1 MKVINHIC
9 ASEGTRQLNRV
20 LTLTLV
26 ALFYT
31 TYADADTD
39 PALKADSGFG
49 IEDSHSI
56 KPEAL
61 AIRVNDRVANEGR
74 TGTMHFVLTN
84 KRGHQRK
91 RTAQIFHADVN
102 NETNV
107 AIYFTAPSAIQDTA
121 FLSLDRTKAEQDE
134 NWLFLPATER
144 VRRLPVSERGD
155 YFMGTDLT
163 YGDIKDNFKFPAE
176 DWTFAA
182 CSDSERPNPDQ
193 PCLAGKTASEKVAS
207 ELGYSRF
214 VASIDPKTWFPSVV
228 RYFDLRDRAL
238 KEVEVERQDLIGGA
252 WTAMAFTLKNLQ
264 TNHST
269 SVSFTD
275 MEYRPNL
282 PPIVFTTDSLEFG
295 APDLPQSSSHEH

>member
-1 MKVINHIC
+1 MILKNL
-9 ASEGTRQLNRV
+9 ASKAGAAGPRLTGLALLLAMIFLLVSRPVYADSDAESATAASIQSDIQPEELANLVNNRV
-20 LTLTLV
+20 V
-26 ALFYT
+26 
-31 TYADADTD
+31 
-39 PALKADSGFG
+39 
-49 IEDSHSI
+49 
-56 KPEAL
+56 
-61 AIRVNDRVANEGR
+61 NEGR

-91 RTAQIFHADVN
+91 RTAKIFHADAN
-102 NETNV
+102 HETNV
-107 AIYFTAPSAIQDTA
+107 AIYFTAPGAIEDTA
-121 FLSLDRTKAEQDE
+121 FLSLDRDKAGQDE

-176 DWTFAA
+176 DWIFGA
-182 CSDSERPNPDQ
+182 CSEDQQPKPEQ
-193 PCLAGKTASEKVAS
+193 PCLTGKAVSKTVAS

-214 VASIDPKTWFPSVV
+214 VASIDPETWFPSVV
-228 RYFDLRDRAL
+228 RYFDLRDREL
-238 KEVEVERQDLIGGA
+238 KQVEVEHQELIGGA

-269 SVSFTD
+269 AVSFTN

-282 PPIVFTTDSLEFG
+282 PAYVFATDSLEFG
-295 APDLPQSSSHEH
+295 VPELTSLASRGD